1 MFVITLSLSLSLYFI
16 KLILSFSLSPSLS
29 LFLSLSLSLSLF
41 LFLLTI
47 LLKISIISVIAL
59 PISFSESSSL
69 CHHSFSLHLHI
80 QFTSFLLPPP
90 LRHTQR
96 LKKVVYCRRR
106 RCVFLFKTLL
116 GDRFNSNYFATRFLK
131 KIPSPKKTFFSPS
144 GTNLQKLFY
153 GLTRNLHFVDT
164 QFLSYTCNLLSL
176 LLYYSNNKLAK

>member
-1 MFVITLSLSLSLYFI
+1 MLCLSLSQSLPLCVI
-16 KLILSFSLSPSLS
+16 I
-29 LFLSLSLSLSLF
+29 LFLY
-41 LFLLTI
+41 
-47 LLKISIISVIAL
+47 ISISNSL
-59 PISFSESSSL
+59 PF
-69 CHHSFSLHLHI
+69 F
-80 QFTSFLLPPP
+80 FPPP